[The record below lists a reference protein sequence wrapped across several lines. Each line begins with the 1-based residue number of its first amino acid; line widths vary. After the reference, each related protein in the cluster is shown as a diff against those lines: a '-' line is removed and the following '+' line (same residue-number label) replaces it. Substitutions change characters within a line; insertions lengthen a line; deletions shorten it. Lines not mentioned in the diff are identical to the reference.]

1 MLRNCRILFTTGFL
15 ITTIACTNFTA
26 IRGDKSANSDP
37 KIGDKRVNTLSV
49 DSKSNNFEKPDSL
62 STPLAQDR
70 NTLERKDL
78 ASDTGTK
85 LDLGS
90 GKLAKD
96 FEVELIDG
104 KYVKL
109 SDYRGDIVVLNFWGT
124 WCPPCRAEMPALQRT
139 WDEYKDKGVVFLGV
153 AIYDEP
159 VEVADFAK
167 RYDITYPLA
176 VDTGA
181 QLIVEY
187 NVTSFPTTFLIDKN
201 GNEKR
206 RIVNPVNEGFLRI
219 FLKGLLK
226 TD

>member
-1 MLRNCRILFTTGFL
+1 
-15 ITTIACTNFTA
+15 
-26 IRGDKSANSDP
+26 
-37 KIGDKRVNTLSV
+37 
-49 DSKSNNFEKPDSL
+49 
-62 STPLAQDR
+62 
-70 NTLERKDL
+70 
-78 ASDTGTK
+78 
-85 LDLGS
+85 
-90 GKLAKD
+90 
-96 FEVELIDG
+96 
-104 KYVKL
+104 
-109 SDYRGDIVVLNFWGT
+109 
-124 WCPPCRAEMPALQRT
+124 MPALQRT

-187 NVTSFPTTFLIDKN
+187 NVTSFPTTFLIDKD

>member
-1 MLRNCRILFTTGFL
+1 MLRNCRYFFTTGLL
-15 ITTIACTNFTA
+15 IATLACTNFTD
-26 IRGDKSANSDP
+26 IRGNDNDDLKSSDKIN
-37 KIGDKRVNTLSV
+37 NTLSA
-49 DSKSNNFEKPDSL
+49 DSKLKNFEKQDNPT
-62 STPLAQDR
+62 TPLVRDGSPI
-70 NTLERKDL
+70 
-78 ASDTGTK
+78 ASKELPSNTGTK

-96 FEVELIDG
+96 FESELING
-104 KYVKL
+104 QQVKL
-109 SDYRGDIVVLNFWGT
+109 SDYLGNVVVLNFWGT

-159 VEVADFAK
+159 VEVAAFAE
-167 RYDITYPLA
+167 RYGITYPLA

-181 QLIVEY
+181 KLIVDY
-187 NVTSFPTTFLIDKN
+187 NVTTFPTTFLIDN
-201 GNEKR
+201 AGNEKR